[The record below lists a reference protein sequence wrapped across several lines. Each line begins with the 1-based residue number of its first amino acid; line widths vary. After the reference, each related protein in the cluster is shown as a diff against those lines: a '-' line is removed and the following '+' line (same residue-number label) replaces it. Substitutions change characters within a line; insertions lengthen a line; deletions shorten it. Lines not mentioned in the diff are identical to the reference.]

1 MWTEEVADFADGAP
15 QGVDGADRLGAQE
28 RFELGESHL
37 DRIEVGTVGR
47 QKEEPGAFGANGLL
61 GRRAFVGRQIVADD
75 DVAWLEGR
83 GQLRLDIGFEDAPI
97 HRRVDHERRGERVAA
112 QAGDE
117 GLGLPM
123 SERRLGEKPSPLG
136 TAAAQTRHLGG
147 GSSLVQEDEPV
158 RLKAHP
164 RLADFCPFLARVLDV
179 GAILF
184 ARPQSFF

>member
-1 MWTEEVADFADGAP
+1 M
-15 QGVDGADRLGAQE
+15 
-28 RFELGESHL
+28 
-37 DRIEVGTVGR
+37 
-47 QKEEPGAFGANGLL
+47 
-61 GRRAFVGRQIVADD
+61 
-75 DVAWLEGR
+75 
-83 GQLRLDIGFEDAPI
+83 RLDIGFEDAPI

-158 RLKAHP
+158 RLKPHP
-164 RLADFCPFLARVLDV
+164 RLADFCPFLARLLDV
-179 GAILF
+179 GAIVF

>member
-1 MWTEEVADFADGAP
+1 MRRSIGASITN
-15 QGVDGADRLGAQE
+15 V
-28 RFELGESHL
+28 
-37 DRIEVGTVGR
+37 
-47 QKEEPGAFGANGLL
+47 
-61 GRRAFVGRQIVADD
+61 
-75 DVAWLEGR
+75 
-83 GQLRLDIGFEDAPI
+83 
-97 HRRVDHERRGERVAA
+97 RGERVAA

-164 RLADFCPFLARVLDV
+164 RLADFCPFLARLLDV

-184 ARPQSFF
+184 ARPQSFMEWPAPPS